1 MKQNYNKIFEYKDYK
16 IYINIDIDIIKMLFK
31 TFEHVDELDIFMN
44 DHKFIIINVSAAWCK
59 PCKSIAPELEKFI
72 QNIECN
78 DSFLFLKCD
87 YDIIS
92 EFQSFI
98 DEYYVQKIPY
108 FIFIDRGTM
117 SDSLTGSNIDQ
128 IKNKIN
134 DFIIKNS
141 PISNKSF
148 ENSDF

>member
-1 MKQNYNKIFEYKDYK
+1 
-16 IYINIDIDIIKMLFK
+16 MLFK
-31 TFEHVDELDIFMN
+31 TFEDVDELDIYMN

-59 PCKSIAPELEKFI
+59 PCKSIAPEIEEFI
-72 QNIECN
+72 KNIKCN

-98 DEYYVQKIPY
+98 DEYQVEKIPY

-117 SDSLTGSNIDQ
+117 SDSLTGANMDH

-134 DFIIKNS
+134 DFVIKNS
-141 PISNKSF
+141 PLSNQSF
-148 ENSDF
+148 ESSDF